1 MDKNIANK
9 HNPLFKEQQGLQFD
23 NINDPI
29 TILTEDQKVDKFLSK
44 YLEVVNPV
52 STYKSYFESS
62 AKEIN
67 HILKEIKNY
76 YKKLVLNGT
85 WSEKKYVLVIND
97 IFENK
102 MLFSV
107 NTLDISGLKY
117 DKGTLENKSGN
128 TKRRRL

>member
-23 NINDPI
+23 NVNEPI

-102 MLFSV
+102 MLFSI

-117 DKGTLENKSGN
+117 DKGTLQNQSRN